1 MIAVVPYKPEH
12 LTSMVLQPDQAYL
25 RAFITPEVASAVAA
39 HEAFSALDEDGD
51 VLGSAGVIKLWEGR
65 GMAWAYLSVNAR
77 NYMLPI
83 TKAVRRFLAICPLR
97 RVEMTVD
104 AEFAEGHRWAN
115 MLGFKLECGRM
126 RAYRPDGGACSLYAM
141 VRQ

>member
-1 MIAVVPYKPEH
+1 MMVVPFQPEH
-12 LTSMVLQPDQAYL
+12 LTAMVLQPDQAYL
-25 RAFITPEVASAVAA
+25 RAWITPEVAAAVAA

-51 VLGSAGVIKLWEGR
+51 VIGSAGVINLWEGR

-77 NYMLPI
+77 NHMLPI
-83 TKAVRRFLAICPLR
+83 TKAVRRFLEVCPLR

-104 AEFAEGHRWAN
+104 AEFPQGHRWAN

-126 RAYRPDGGACSLYAM
+126 QAYRPDGGACSLYAR
-141 VRQ
+141 VRK